1 MTGLAFQCSR
11 VIPATGVLVLRRA
24 VGAVPKGYR
33 AFGPFWAVVLPGHLQ
48 AAELKSIP
56 AGFVVTKPDAVTHLQ
71 DQVDAFWQETIAGL
85 LPVPIPQVP
94 WSGAGIADGAA
105 LGVSATNEAARGKQI
120 ADHLKARA
128 ANRTAA
134 HALPSF
140 ADLAMRQIAVLHLP
154 SSAEATLLLGET
166 GDWVLE
172 FRESGSLGHLFGA
185 ISWVEPKDQGL
196 ECRAPTG
203 AADGPLGVLAALA
216 RAVQLAQL
224 AVASGLDAQDGLR
237 VEVNHA
243 GLDGKKVVL
252 TLRPEDRGLAFARL
266 ARMVAEKMRSRKG
279 FRDRLESLPCR
290 PTLVAESESI
300 PEVGEPNPDQ
310 PMRWYRQDDAAVARW
325 TYCGDRATSSHYPAG
340 LPFALAPRDG
350 AVDAMRSPSRAF
362 HDLPSQARAAY
373 AAWLAGSRGADGFH
387 PDFADLYL
395 QGMEYRLLSDAA
407 PKEEAAALL
416 TEIRRVRTLL
426 DLADPLIGRID
437 SLSDWLCA
445 IGKGPA
451 GPLASQGP
459 LTRLVTLGKAVAE
472 GRPSVQADLL
482 GLMQVTGDLIS
493 PDALLLGV
501 PADWPGEMMLI
512 PPSKPLVARYVSL
525 CGLCDV
531 ERHVF
536 QHEGRPVPDLRASA
550 RLRALLSS
558 GRSGAA
564 EGR

>member
-11 VIPATGVLVLRRA
+11 VIPATGVLVFRGPD
-24 VGAVPKGYR
+24 GAVPKGYR
-33 AFGPFWAVVLPGHLQ
+33 AFGPLWAMVLPGHLQ

-56 AGFVVTKPDAVTHLQ
+56 AGFVVTKPDAVTDLQ

-94 WSGAGIADGAA
+94 WSDAGVADGAA
-105 LGVSATNEAARGKQI
+105 LGVSATNEAARGRQI

-128 ANRTAA
+128 VSRTAT

-140 ADLAMRQIAVLHLP
+140 ADLAIRQIAILHLP
-154 SSAEATLLLGET
+154 SSAEATLLRGET

-172 FRESGSLGHLFGA
+172 FRESGSLGHLFGV
-185 ISWVEPKDQGL
+185 ISWVEPKDKGL

-203 AADGPLGVLAALA
+203 AAEGPLGVLAALA

-224 AVASGLDAQDGLR
+224 VVASGLDAQDGLR
-237 VEVNHA
+237 VEVSHA
-243 GLDGKKVVL
+243 GLFGKKVVL
-252 TLRPEDRGLAFARL
+252 TLRPEDRGLALARL
-266 ARMVAEKMRSRKG
+266 AQWVAEKLRSRKG
-279 FRDRLESLPCR
+279 FQDRLEGLPCR
-290 PTLVAESESI
+290 PALVADSESI
-300 PEVGEPNPDQ
+300 PEVGEPNLDQ
-310 PMRWYRQDDAAVARW
+310 PLRWYRQDDAAVARW

-340 LPFALAPRDG
+340 IPFALAPRDG
-350 AVDAMRSPSRAF
+350 AVEVMRSPSPAF

-373 AAWLAGSRGADGFH
+373 AAWLAGTRGADGFH
-387 PDFADLYL
+387 PDFANLYL
-395 QGMEYRLLSDAA
+395 QGMEYRILSDAA

-416 TEIRRVRTLL
+416 TEIQRVRTLL
-426 DLADPLIGRID
+426 DQADPLIGRID
-437 SLSDWLCA
+437 TLSDWLCA

-451 GPLASQGP
+451 GPLALQGP

-472 GRPSVQADLL
+472 GRALVKADLL
-482 GLMQVTGDLIS
+482 GLMEVTGDLIS

-501 PADWPGEMMLI
+501 PADWPDELMLT
-512 PPSKPLVARYVSL
+512 PSSKPLVARYVSL

-536 QHEGRPVPDLRASA
+536 RLEGGPVPDLRASA
-550 RLRALLSS
+550 RLCALLSS
-558 GRSGAA
+558 GGSTAA